1 MKKKFKIF
9 LAITIISS
17 TVIGISSCVIK
28 KKQDVFKQEVLKQ
41 HRELFNNYEEMK
53 YKEYIVY
60 YLGIYD
66 GYIGLFFDEMD
77 KDTFFGY
84 SDYFYKGQLLFYKDG
99 KILKETDQIIF
110 HILKEK
116 TEDRFYLDF
125 TKLKVKQYIFYK
137 NRI

>member
-9 LAITIISS
+9 LAITIIFS

-28 KKQDVFKQEVLKQ
+28 KKQDEFKQEVLNQ
-41 HRELFNNYEEMK
+41 HRELFSNYEGME
-53 YKEYIVY
+53 YKEYKVY

-77 KDTFFGY
+77 KEKFFGY
-84 SDYFYKGQLLFYKDG
+84 SDYFFKGQILFYKDG
-99 KILKETDQIIF
+99 KLLNETSKITDF
-110 HILKEK
+110 ILKEK
-116 TEDRFYLDF
+116 TKNRFALDF
-125 TKLKVKQYIFYK
+125 NKLMVKEFILYK

>member
-9 LAITIISS
+9 LAITIIFS

-28 KKQDVFKQEVLKQ
+28 KKQDEFKQEVLNQ
-41 HRELFNNYEEMK
+41 HRELFSNYEGME
-53 YKEYIVY
+53 YKEYKVF

-77 KDTFFGY
+77 KEKFFGY
-84 SDYFYKGQLLFYKDG
+84 SDYFYKGQILFYKDG
-99 KILKETDQIIF
+99 KLLNETSKITDF
-110 HILKEK
+110 ILKEK
-116 TEDRFYLDF
+116 TKNRFALDF
-125 TKLKVKQYIFYK
+125 NKLMVKELILYK